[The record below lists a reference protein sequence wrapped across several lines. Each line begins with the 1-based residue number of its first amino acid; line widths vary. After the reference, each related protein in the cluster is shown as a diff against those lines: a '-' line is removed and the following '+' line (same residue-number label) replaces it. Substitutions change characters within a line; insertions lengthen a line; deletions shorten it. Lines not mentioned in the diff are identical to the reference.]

1 MEVGCSGCATPCYSG
16 LLNLPMDSCIHSAWQ
31 WLSRSGIQNASGGVA
46 RFYGADSQEYR
57 DVSTQ
62 STAFFISTFLR
73 LGDYPEGSPPAEALH
88 AGGFLL
94 DRAFHRSKELFAH
107 EVYVEDNSPSACAY
121 FLGCSIIIRSLVDLW
136 KATKEPAYLE
146 CAERCGFA
154 LQNRMSRM
162 DGSFFPVYDFARDMP
177 IDEGETWSTQAEVYQ
192 LKASFALQ
200 ELTEATGLYEFAAM
214 SDPLRRWCLKRHEG
228 FVPDFGDPQERMS
241 RLHAYCYFLEG
252 LLQEASHDAECS
264 RALQWGILRV
274 ETLIEEIGPEFQ
286 HSDVLAQ
293 LLRLRFYAD
302 TFGVLEIDRATVE
315 SEVAALIEFQQ
326 QSTDDTV
333 DGGFAFARR
342 GTELVHHINPVS
354 TVLALQALTM
364 WESVDEGAFREP
376 WNVLI

>member
-1 MEVGCSGCATPCYSG
+1 
-16 LLNLPMDSCIHSAWQ
+16 MDSCIHSAWQ
-31 WLSRSGIQNASGGVA
+31 WLSRSGIQNESGGVA
-46 RFYGADSQEYR
+46 RFYRADIQEYR

-73 LGDYPEGSPPAEALH
+73 LGDYPQGSAPYEALR

-107 EVYVEDNSPSACAY
+107 EVHGRDNNPSAFAY
-121 FLGCSIIIRSLVDLW
+121 FFDCSIIIRSLVDLW
-136 KATKEPAYLE
+136 KATKEPAYVE

-154 LQNRMSRM
+154 VQNLMSRM
-162 DGSFFPVYDFARDMP
+162 DGSFFAVYDFARDQP
-177 IDEGETWSTQAEVYQ
+177 IDDGETWSKQAEVYQ
-192 LKASFALQ
+192 LKASLALQ
-200 ELTEATGLYEFAAM
+200 ELTDATGLSEFVAT
-214 SDPLRRWCLKRHEG
+214 SDMLRRWCLKRHES
-228 FVPDFGDPQERMS
+228 FIPDYGDSQERMS

-252 LLQEASHDAECS
+252 LLQEASQDVDCS

-274 ETLIEEIGPEFQ
+274 ENLVEEMGPEFQ
-286 HSDVLAQ
+286 RSDVLAQ

-326 QSTDDTV
+326 QSSDPRV

-342 GTELVHHINPVS
+342 GAELVHHINPLS

-364 WESVDEGAFREP
+364 WESAEQGAFRDP
-376 WNVLI
+376 WHVLL

>member
-1 MEVGCSGCATPCYSG
+1 
-16 LLNLPMDSCIHSAWQ
+16 MDSCIRSAWQ
-31 WLSRSGIQNASGGVA
+31 WLSRSGIQNESGGVA
-46 RFYGADSQEYR
+46 RFYRADIQEYR

-73 LGDYPEGSPPAEALH
+73 LGDYSQDSAPYEALR

-107 EVYVEDNSPSACAY
+107 EVCDEDNSPSAFAY
-121 FLGCSIIIRSLVDLW
+121 FFDCTIIIRSLVDLW
-136 KATKEPAYLE
+136 KATKEPAYIE

-154 LQNRMSRM
+154 LQNLMSRM
-162 DGSFFPVYDFARDMP
+162 DGSFFAVYDFARDQP
-177 IDEGETWSTQAEVYQ
+177 LDDGETWSTQPEVYQ
-192 LKASFALQ
+192 LKASLALQ
-200 ELTEATGLYEFAAM
+200 ELTDATGLPEFVAM
-214 SDPLRRWCLKRHEG
+214 SDTLRRWCLKRHES
-228 FVPDFGDPQERMS
+228 FVPDFGDSEERMS
-241 RLHAYCYFLEG
+241 QLHAYCYFLEG
-252 LLQEASHDAECS
+252 LLQEASQDMDCS

-274 ETLIEEIGPEFQ
+274 ENLMEEIGPEFQ
-286 HSDVLAQ
+286 RSDVLAQ

-326 QSTDDTV
+326 QSSDPRV

-342 GTELVHHINPVS
+342 GAELVHHINPLS

-364 WESVDEGAFREP
+364 WESAERGAFRDP
-376 WNVLI
+376 WNVLV

>member
-1 MEVGCSGCATPCYSG
+1 
-16 LLNLPMDSCIHSAWQ
+16 MDSCIHSAWQ
-31 WLSRSGIQNASGGVA
+31 WLSRSGIQNESGGVA
-46 RFYGADSQEYR
+46 RFYRADVQEYR

-73 LGDYPEGSPPAEALH
+73 LGDHPQGSAPLEALR

-107 EVYVEDNSPSACAY
+107 EVYGEDNSPSACAY
-121 FLGCSIIIRSLVDLW
+121 FFDCTIIIRSLVDLW
-136 KATKEPAYLE
+136 KATKEPAYIE

-154 LQNRMSRM
+154 LQNLMSRM
-162 DGSFFPVYDFARDMP
+162 DGSFFAVYDFARDQP
-177 IDEGETWSTQAEVYQ
+177 LDDGETWSTQPEVYQ
-192 LKASFALQ
+192 LKASLALQ
-200 ELTEATGLYEFAAM
+200 ELTDATGLPEFVAT
-214 SDPLRRWCLKRHEG
+214 SDTLRRWCLKRQEG
-228 FVPDFGDPQERMS
+228 FVPDFGDSEERMS

-252 LLQEASHDAECS
+252 LLQEAGQDMDCS

-274 ETLIEEIGPEFQ
+274 ENLMEEIGPEFQ
-286 HSDVLAQ
+286 RSDVLAQ

-302 TFGVLEIDRATVE
+302 TFGVLEIDRTTAE

-326 QSTDDTV
+326 QSSDSRV

-342 GTELVHHINPVS
+342 GTELVHHINPLS

-364 WESVDEGAFREP
+364 WESAEQGAFRDP
-376 WNVLI
+376 WNVLL